1 LFSSIEVEPN
11 FANTG
16 KAYLLGTAVTNT
28 PASLGTEMMKFCAS
42 QGEANPLANRKKSPT
57 SLFTASHEITLEFG
71 SPAASIPGA
80 AEGTTGGLIEI
91 IKALLPFSQQKPNVQ
106 TPAPAPEAAVV
117 PLPAQDFSGLTAA
130 ILAMAETQQRENASF
145 RQQIDAS
152 NQRFSELIARLESS
166 EASSFSHRPP
176 PPALTMLNRSNSD
189 RPPHH
194 AAPSFSRID
203 HEAAN
208 PPAL

>member
-1 LFSSIEVEPN
+1 
-11 FANTG
+11 
-16 KAYLLGTAVTNT
+16 
-28 PASLGTEMMKFCAS
+28 
-42 QGEANPLANRKKSPT
+42 
-57 SLFTASHEITLEFG
+57 
-71 SPAASIPGA
+71 
-80 AEGTTGGLIEI
+80 
-91 IKALLPFSQQKPNVQ
+91 LPFSQQKPNVQ

-166 EASSFSHRPP
+166 EASGFSHRP

-194 AAPSFSRID
+194 AR
-203 HEAAN
+203 
-208 PPAL
+208 ALILKDRS